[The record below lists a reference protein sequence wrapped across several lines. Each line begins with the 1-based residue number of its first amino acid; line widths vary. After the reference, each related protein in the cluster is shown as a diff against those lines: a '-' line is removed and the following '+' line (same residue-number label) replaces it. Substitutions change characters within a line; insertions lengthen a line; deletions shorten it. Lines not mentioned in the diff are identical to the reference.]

1 MRTAKRTS
9 FCTFL
14 CHCFARLQRETS
26 RNVLV
31 TRFRE
36 ERLHVFLPLIF
47 ILVATSFS
55 PPL

>member
-1 MRTAKRTS
+1 MRTAKHTS

-14 CHCFARLQRETS
+14 YHCFARLQRETS

-31 TRFRE
+31 THFRE
-36 ERLHVFLPLIF
+36 EMLHVFLPLIF